1 MKWYLEKEEA
11 DKINRM
17 IEERRRKKKMD
28 ERELF
33 MIDPY
38 ITDVFVDI

>member
-17 IEERRRKKKMD
+17 IEEKKMD

>member
-1 MKWYLEKEEA
+1 MVSGKEEA
-11 DKINRM
+11 DKINRR
-17 IEERRRKKKMD
+17 IEERRRKRRMD
-28 ERELF
+28 ERKLF

>member
-1 MKWYLEKEEA
+1 MHESNGLKSAEE
-11 DKINRM
+11 
-17 IEERRRKKKMD
+17 KKKMD